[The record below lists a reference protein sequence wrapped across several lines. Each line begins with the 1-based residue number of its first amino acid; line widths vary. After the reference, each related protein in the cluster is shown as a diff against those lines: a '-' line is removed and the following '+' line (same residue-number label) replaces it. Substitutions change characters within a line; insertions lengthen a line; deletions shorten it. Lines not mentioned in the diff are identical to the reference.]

1 MSFGCAG
8 TYVGE
13 ITEKKKK
20 KEFEIDCNYQTQKLI
35 QLNTNDVLG

>member
-20 KEFEIDCNYQTQKLI
+20 KFEIDCNYQTQKLI
-35 QLNTNDVLG
+35 QFNTNDVLG